1 MSKCK
6 NIKPKMKKK
15 KILSSTTIAK
25 KNINTFK
32 ISKNDHTQ
40 INNDSINF

>member
-1 MSKCK
+1 MSKCQ
-6 NIKPKMKKK
+6 NIKPKMKK

-32 ISKNDHTQ
+32 ISKNDYTQ

>member
-1 MSKCK
+1 MSKYK
-6 NIKPKMKKK
+6 AENEKK